1 MLGLFKPKKY
11 NTPEDINQLSIE
23 DILYLEKDEVNTR
36 IDATKIKPYE
46 KQEAFKKLLN
56 ILEGE
61 KKLKNE
67 GMRIRGRKDIVDYYL
82 DRKGIKRISAA
93 QDLENAMTKI
103 VADEAVKRNM
113 ERIDANANMADLE
126 KRLAAL
132 KKFGGY
138 RRRRTKTKRRKSTR
152 RRQTR
157 RRR

>member
-11 NTPEDINQLSIE
+11 NTPEDINKLSIK
-23 DILYLEKDEVNTR
+23 DILSLEKDEVNTR

-46 KQEAFKKLLN
+46 KQEAFKKLLI

-61 KKLKNE
+61 KKVKNE
-67 GMRIRGRKDIVDYYL
+67 GMRIRGRKEIVANYL
-82 DRKGIKRISAA
+82 DRIGIKRISAA

-138 RRRRTKTKRRKSTR
+138 RRRRTTKRRKTTR